1 MTTTPTDLTLTRYI
15 IASTQ
20 DTSHRRS
27 YRIPPKTMSNVDN
40 TDDDTDDSMDGQ
52 RRRAK
57 VKICRSNFSRD
68 TPAKL
73 SKGITG
79 VYILSSNLKNFP
91 PPCIFNLISFP
102 KEKKAR
108 SDFCLFWGLKGGLPP
123 CQNFFL
129 GNLSIILAFSEQLF
143 HNFPSLPL
151 LSNLPHLIFFPNTPT
166 T

>member
-40 TDDDTDDSMDGQ
+40 TDDDTDD
-52 RRRAK
+52 
-57 VKICRSNFSRD
+57 SNFSRD